1 MFPKYAESGD
11 GRTSRHKSEYRRGEK
26 AERIVRDSN
35 IEDVTSKPVAER
47 IQNVLKELDS
57 ISQPETK
64 GDRPWSERENVR
76 SFTGKDKNGNTITG
90 GILAVPDKPSDFVR
104 VGTFNETLNI
114 KFVYSGEGRG
124 GGRMAMEKLIEIADK
139 NGITLSL
146 TEAPF
151 ENPLK
156 AGKAG
161 YRPLSSSRLGEF
173 YRSLGFVGA
182 DGSSRKDYDPQ
193 FGTYMERKPRE

>member
-11 GRTSRHKSEYRRGEK
+11 GRTSRHKSEYSRGKK
-26 AERIVRDSN
+26 AERIVSESS

-47 IQNVLKELDS
+47 IQNVLNELDS

-76 SFTGKDKNGNTITG
+76 SFTGKDKDGNTITG
-90 GILAVPDKPSDFVR
+90 GILAVPDKPSDFER
-104 VGTFNETLNI
+104 GETPQNTLNI
-114 KFVYSGEGRG
+114 KFVYSGEGMG
-124 GGRMAMEKLIEIADK
+124 GGRMAMQKLIEVADK

-146 TEAPF
+146 TAAPF

-156 AGKAG
+156 SNYPQPSYSKLNA
-161 YRPLSSSRLGEF
+161 F
-173 YRSLGFVGA
+173 YKSLGFEPNGDVGRT
-182 DGSSRKDYDPQ
+182 RKDYDPS
-193 FGTYMERKPRE
+193 FGIYLERKPRE

>member
-11 GRTSRHKSEYRRGEK
+11 GRTSRHKSEYRRGKK
-26 AERIVRDSN
+26 AERIVSESS

-47 IQNVLKELDS
+47 VQNVLKELDS
-57 ISQPETK
+57 ISKPETK

-76 SFTGKDKNGNTITG
+76 SFTGKDKDGNTITG
-90 GILAVPDKPSDFVR
+90 GILAVPDKPDDFYR
-104 VGTFNETLNI
+104 GETANETLNI

-146 TEAPF
+146 SVAPF

-156 AGKAG
+156 PQYKM
-161 YRPLSSSRLGEF
+161 PSHSKLTDF
-173 YRSLGFVGA
+173 YRSLGFKTNSSAGA
-182 DGSSRKDYDPQ
+182 KRKDYDPS
-193 FGTYMERKPRE
+193 FSTYFEREPKP

>member
-1 MFPKYAESGD
+1 MFPKYAESGA
-11 GRTSRHKSEYRRGEK
+11 GKNSRHKSEYRRGGR
-26 AERIVRDSN
+26 AERIVSESS

-47 IQNVLKELDS
+47 IQNVIKELDS

-90 GILAVPDKPSDFVR
+90 GILAVEDKPSDFLR
-104 VGTFNETLNI
+104 GFTPTETLNI

-124 GGRMAMEKLIEIADK
+124 GGRMAMEKIIEIADR

-161 YRPLSSSRLGEF
+161 YRPLSSNRLGEF
-173 YRSLGFVGA
+173 YRSLGFRSVSGL
-182 DGSSRKDYDPQ
+182 GRKDYNPE
-193 FGTYMERKPRE
+193 FGIYMERKPRE